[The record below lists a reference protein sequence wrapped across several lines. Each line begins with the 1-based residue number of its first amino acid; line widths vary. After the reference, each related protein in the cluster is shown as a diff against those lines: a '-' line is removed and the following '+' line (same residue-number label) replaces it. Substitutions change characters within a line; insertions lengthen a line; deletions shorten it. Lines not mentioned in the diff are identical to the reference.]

1 MALHHQASS
10 YIEKVSAIGQ
20 TPLAELSLEQIRQAY
35 RDVRH
40 LAGEPEGVAR
50 VKDLVIPG
58 PGGNIPLRIY
68 KGGKEDSLGVLM
80 YFHGGGFIKGD
91 LDTHDA
97 VCRALANRAECLVA
111 AVDYRLCPEHP
122 HPAALEDCYAA
133 TLWMSEN
140 AQAVGGDGQRL
151 AVAGDS
157 AGGYMA
163 AQVAI
168 RAKEAKDL
176 GLMFQVLVY
185 PNLDLSMSQSSYD
198 RFGAGFLMTAESLKW
213 YIERY
218 LPAGTDPKDPTV
230 SPLFQENLAGLP
242 SALIVGAEYD
252 PLVDEGRSFAEHL
265 KKSGVPVKYQCYPGA
280 IHAFFQ
286 FGGIMDQG
294 REAIDLVGAEL
305 KLAFGNRTYI

>member
-1 MALHHQASS
+1 MSLHIQTSA
-10 YIEKVSAIGQ
+10 YIEKVLANGQ
-20 TPLAELSLEQIRQAY
+20 TPLTELSLEQIRQAY
-35 RDVRH
+35 RGMRH

-68 KGGKEDSLGVLM
+68 AGRTEDPLAVLM
-80 YFHGGGFIKGD
+80 YFHGGGFVKGD

-97 VCRALANRAECLVA
+97 VCRALANRAGCLVA
-111 AVDYRLCPEHP
+111 AVDYRLSPEHP

-133 TLWMSEN
+133 TLWISEN
-140 AQAVGGDGQRL
+140 ARELGGDGQRL

-157 AGGYMA
+157 AGGYLA

-168 RAKEAKDL
+168 RAKNVKGL
-176 GLMFQVLVY
+176 GLMFQALVY
-185 PNLDLSMSQSSYD
+185 PNLDLSMSQPSYD
-198 RFGAGFLMTAESLKW
+198 RFGIGYLMTTEALKW

-218 LPAGTDPKDPTV
+218 LPAGTDPRDPIV
-230 SPLFQENLAGLP
+230 SPLFLEDLTGLP
-242 SALIVGAEYD
+242 PALIVGAEYD
-252 PLVDEGRSFAEHL
+252 PLVDEGRSYAERL
-265 KKSGVPVKYQCYPGA
+265 KESGVLVKYRCYPGA

-294 REAIDLVGAEL
+294 REAIELVGAEL
-305 KLAFGNRTYI
+305 KTAFGI